1 MKKTIYI
8 ICLFLLNFG
17 CSKSG
22 DDNEPETST
31 NPSTANLVFPYENS
45 LCNEGTNVTP
55 TESTVLFEWQ
65 ASENTDSY
73 TLVIKNISTGNTTTY
88 QTTNIEL
95 SVTIARATQHQ
106 WYVISNSNTVE
117 ESTQSEIWLFYN
129 SGEGVQ
135 SYAPF
140 PAAIISPAMAEIIDP
155 SVSQITLSW
164 TGSDVDDDI
173 VGYDVYFG
181 TTTTP
186 EIYTSDQ
193 VDSNLNNVAL
203 TADTIYYWQI
213 ITKDSQGNTSSSGI
227 FQFKN
232 L

>member
-1 MKKTIYI
+1 
-8 ICLFLLNFG
+8 
-17 CSKSG
+17 
-22 DDNEPETST
+22 
-31 NPSTANLVFPYENS
+31 
-45 LCNEGTNVTP
+45 
-55 TESTVLFEWQ
+55 
-65 ASENTDSY
+65 
-73 TLVIKNISTGNTTTY
+73 
-88 QTTNIEL
+88 
-95 SVTIARATQHQ
+95 
-106 WYVISNSNTVE
+106 
-117 ESTQSEIWLFYN
+117 
-129 SGEGVQ
+129 
-135 SYAPF
+135 
-140 PAAIISPAMAEIIDP
+140 MAEIIDP
-155 SVSQITLSW
+155 SASQITLSW